1 MRWSV
6 IGIVGFV
13 AAMSLAACANV
24 QMNAPEANYAFEVT
38 DSTVNVSW
46 NCIKSQPNVLTVSGV
61 FTNPTSSVPAQDVD
75 ITVYGIGNT
84 GRTVSQ
90 AKASTKD
97 WLVQTMQSSPFL
109 VTLNL
114 TGNEVRYDLK
124 YDYQMGTGSGG
135 KFGSFNA
142 GDQSNMKMNACPT
155 FQTPGA
161 PAPK

>member
-6 IGIVGFV
+6 AGTLGFV
-13 AAMSLAACANV
+13 AALALAACANV
-24 QMNAPEANYAFEVT
+24 NVAMNAPEDNYAFTVT

-46 NCIKSQPNVLTVSGV
+46 NCVKSQPSVLTVSGV

-97 WLVQTMQSSPFL
+97 WLIQTMQSSPFV

-114 TGNEVRYDLK
+114 TGTEVRYDLK
-124 YDYQMGTGSGG
+124 YEYQMGTGGG
-135 KFGSFNA
+135 GQWGSFNA

-155 FQTPGA
+155 FQAAGA
-161 PAPK
+161 P